1 MIFKGFEILSI
12 SFFKLEGR
20 KIPDGIFLKIPT
32 QDMELDVY

>member
-32 QDMELDVY
+32 PDIAPEVH